1 MTVLVTPDEMYA
13 AERRTID
20 AGTTADAL
28 MRRAAEAIA
37 SWIDRHVMTD
47 GASARRI
54 TGLVGPGNNGGDG
67 FVVARLLQ
75 EWGWQVLVHQLAAPA
90 TEDTKAMAALWSGPV
105 REVLEW
111 SDFEGAA
118 LVVDAMFGIGLQ
130 RDISAGVWGL
140 LEMAKT
146 CGCKLVAVDILSGI
160 CTESG
165 RIRALNYL
173 EWPADLTVTFQTP
186 KPGHYLAEG
195 GALRGALAV
204 VPLGLTQ
211 QVAALLRDDISV
223 VELTGPTAAGLRK
236 GGGHKFNHGHALVLA
251 GEHGFEWVLHGVGR
265 LVVWWVNASNGT
277 RGRQKMSGSGVA
289 AVPSRK
295 SKSQP
300 SLAWVTWSWYKRVKP
315 RWIG

>member
-1 MTVLVTPDEMYA
+1 MTEVLTATQMKAIEA
-13 AERRTID
+13 A
-20 AGTTADAL
+20 AV
-28 MRRAAEAIA
+28 A
-37 SWIDRHVMTD
+37 SGSV
-47 GASARRI
+47 
-54 TGLVGPGNNGGDG
+54 TGLELMERAGRGVMAAIFAEWPQFAAGSYRAVVLCGPGGNGGDG

-105 REVLEW
+105 RGVLEW

-251 GEHGFEWVLHGVGR
+251 GEHGGKMGDTTT
-265 LVVWWVNASNGT
+265 G
-277 RGRQKMSGSGVA
+277 GQKIETSG
-289 AVPSRK
+289 
-295 SKSQP
+295 
-300 SLAWVTWSWYKRVKP
+300 
-315 RWIG
+315 